1 MAKDTLGCPYLA
13 RQSLFQYRTLL
24 LIYSGPG
31 PRSPQSISP
40 QEQMPQ
46 TPPNLKIFLDH
57 MQNCIDRREKNFTKF
72 PKFSIEVSN
81 LD

>member
-1 MAKDTLGCPYLA
+1 
-13 RQSLFQYRTLL
+13 
-24 LIYSGPG
+24 
-31 PRSPQSISP
+31 
-40 QEQMPQ
+40 MPQ
-46 TPPNLKIFLDH
+46 TPPDLKIFLDH